1 MFGSPASTMHI
12 TRFIFNVGQ
21 YLRLRDTPQARLQQV
36 FIINFQDKLYAF
48 VVADKLRVVIAD
60 PVNMSPLTDNIL
72 DLEVFKVGRQV
83 IRGVPAIAN
92 VDWLFFIPAP
102 TMGPW
107 RDLEHDEVEYLLCCQ
122 WNLDCQ

>member
-48 VVADKLRVVIAD
+48 VVADKLRVVI
-60 PVNMSPLTDNIL
+60 
-72 DLEVFKVGRQV
+72 GRQV